1 MTATFIRQHLY
12 GNINGGN
19 FNDGNINDSNIN
31 DNINNVDEA
40 QMIESTTTK
49 TAEMAKRL
57 SGVNK
62 WCVTGTPIGKSIN
75 DLQVKLEYLVFIEN
89 SLQVFLM
96 LTKKNILQ
104 ESMCLTKYSLKSTF
118 GISVLIIISQRNQS
132 QKFFLGTIGL
142 SADRSLYVGCLVE
155 TMYLRS
161 ILLRNTGIQI
171 FWIDSYN
178 IYLYC
183 KRNVAVV
190 WSDSQKNGISDA
202 QRYPCRSKHL
212 FFW

>member
-1 MTATFIRQHLY
+1 MTATLMTATLMTATLMTAKFDD

-19 FNDGNINDSNIN
+19 LNDGNINDSSINDSNIN

-75 DLQVKLEYLVFIEN
+75 DLQVKLEYLVFIEH

-96 LTKKNILQ
+96 LTKKHPARI
-104 ESMCLTKYSLKSTF
+104 
-118 GISVLIIISQRNQS
+118 
-132 QKFFLGTIGL
+132 
-142 SADRSLYVGCLVE
+142 
-155 TMYLRS
+155 
-161 ILLRNTGIQI
+161 
-171 FWIDSYN
+171 
-178 IYLYC
+178 
-183 KRNVAVV
+183 
-190 WSDSQKNGISDA
+190 
-202 QRYPCRSKHL
+202 HL
-212 FFW
+212 FDKIFAEEHFWYFRPVFYRDYWPFCG

>member
-1 MTATFIRQHLY
+1 
-12 GNINGGN
+12 
-19 FNDGNINDSNIN
+19 
-31 DNINNVDEA
+31 
-40 QMIESTTTK
+40 MIESTTTK

-171 FWIDSYN
+171 F
-178 IYLYC
+178 
-183 KRNVAVV
+183 
-190 WSDSQKNGISDA
+190 
-202 QRYPCRSKHL
+202 
-212 FFW
+212 

>member
-1 MTATFIRQHLY
+1 
-12 GNINGGN
+12 
-19 FNDGNINDSNIN
+19 
-31 DNINNVDEA
+31 
-40 QMIESTTTK
+40 MIESTTTK

-104 ESMCLTKYSLKSTF
+104 ESMCLTKYSLKSAF